1 MIPAKRLE
9 TSQAYAGDGVI
20 PAKMETS
27 QAAGDGVIP
36 AKRLETSQ
44 AYAGDG
50 VIPAK
55 RLETSQAYAGDGV
68 IPAKRWRHLRH
79 MQEMG

>member
-1 MIPAKRLE
+1 MIPAKRWRHLRHGDGV
-9 TSQAYAGDGVI
+9 TSQAY
-20 PAKMETS
+20 
-27 QAAGDGVIP
+27 AGDGVIP

>member
-1 MIPAKRLE
+1 ME
-9 TSQAYAGDGVI
+9 TYQAYAGG
-20 PAKMETS
+20 
-27 QAAGDGVIP
+27 
-36 AKRLETSQ
+36 
-44 AYAGDG
+44 G

>member
-1 MIPAKRLE
+1 M
-9 TSQAYAGDGVI
+9 
-20 PAKMETS
+20 
-27 QAAGDGVIP
+27 IP

-68 IPAKRWRHLRH
+68 IPAKRIPGDISGICRRW
-79 MQEMG
+79 GDSC

>member
-1 MIPAKRLE
+1 M
-9 TSQAYAGDGVI
+9 
-20 PAKMETS
+20 
-27 QAAGDGVIP
+27 
-36 AKRLETSQ
+36 
-44 AYAGDG
+44 
-50 VIPAK
+50 IPAK

>member
-1 MIPAKRLE
+1 M
-9 TSQAYAGDGVI
+9 
-20 PAKMETS
+20 
-27 QAAGDGVIP
+27 IP